1 MFYCTIEQLDS
12 VVTCVSLVPESM
24 LRTASSPDSLRSRTP
39 MITPDLESGTKL
51 WHLVK
56 NHDHSDQREGDR
68 GSKMV
73 SEIYLTRLLATKV
86 RGFCQQM
93 FNYEF
98 GIIKRL
104 MQVPRQSRCSAY
116 AMFTVHCRDRDRA
129 HQRCCFAP
137 DKERTMSPGIL
148 FISAL
153 KT

>member
-1 MFYCTIEQLDS
+1 
-12 VVTCVSLVPESM
+12 M

-86 RGFCQQM
+86 DKTQELTHTGQCSCL
-93 FNYEF
+93 N
-98 GIIKRL
+98 
-104 MQVPRQSRCSAY
+104 PRYS
-116 AMFTVHCRDRDRA
+116 
-129 HQRCCFAP
+129 
-137 DKERTMSPGIL
+137 MS
-148 FISAL
+148 FM
-153 KT
+153 

>member
-1 MFYCTIEQLDS
+1 MSYL
-12 VVTCVSLVPESM
+12 ESM

-86 RGFCQQM
+86 RGRDV
-93 FNYEF
+93 NSTLLLY
-98 GIIKRL
+98 IYIDSS
-104 MQVPRQSRCSAY
+104 QS
-116 AMFTVHCRDRDRA
+116 
-129 HQRCCFAP
+129 
-137 DKERTMSPGIL
+137 G
-148 FISAL
+148 
-153 KT
+153 KTS

>member
-1 MFYCTIEQLDS
+1 MESI
-12 VVTCVSLVPESM
+12 PESM

-86 RGFCQQM
+86 G
-93 FNYEF
+93 
-98 GIIKRL
+98 RL
-104 MQVPRQSRCSAY
+104 SHPRDPTLS
-116 AMFTVHCRDRDRA
+116 
-129 HQRCCFAP
+129 P
-137 DKERTMSPGIL
+137 DL
-148 FISAL
+148 CLAL
-153 KT
+153 H

>member
-1 MFYCTIEQLDS
+1 MFFFPLAA
-12 VVTCVSLVPESM
+12 ESM

-86 RGFCQQM
+86 GHRGVNSAQVFP
-93 FNYEF
+93 
-98 GIIKRL
+98 RL
-104 MQVPRQSRCSAY
+104 IPVKQ
-116 AMFTVHCRDRDRA
+116 
-129 HQRCCFAP
+129 
-137 DKERTMSPGIL
+137 L
-148 FISAL
+148 FKQKHKGSVTRVAL
-153 KT
+153 